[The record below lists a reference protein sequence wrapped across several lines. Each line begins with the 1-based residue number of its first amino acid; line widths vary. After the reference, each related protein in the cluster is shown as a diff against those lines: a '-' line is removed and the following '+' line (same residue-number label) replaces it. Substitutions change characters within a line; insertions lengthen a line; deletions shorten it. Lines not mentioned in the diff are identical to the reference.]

1 MMSRNNTNSM
11 VRYNIECA
19 SCGAV
24 LGIITVFGEVQSS
37 KARGILG
44 SSGYYQIKLDS
55 CARCSDKVKTQTVQ
69 FHMAADLLQKIKEGQ
84 SLTGIQD
91 YLQSFAPPENDFL
104 QKSYPV
110 KPGEPPSY
118 DDMAKHLKIL
128 GKQSL
133 SEKKSFTIR
142 IPKSS

>member
-1 MMSRNNTNSM
+1 MSKNNTNSM

-19 SCGAV
+19 SCGTV

-55 CARCSDKVKTQTVQ
+55 CARCSDRVKAQTVQ

-84 SLTGIQD
+84 SLKNIQE
-91 YLQSFAPPENDFL
+91 YLHTIAPPAKDFL
-104 QKSYPV
+104 QKDYPV

-118 DDMAKHLKIL
+118 DDMAKHLKIM
-128 GKQSL
+128 GKQPL
-133 SEKKSFTIR
+133 PEKKSFRIR

>member
-1 MMSRNNTNSM
+1 MSKNNTNSM

-19 SCGAV
+19 SCGTV

-37 KARGILG
+37 KARGIIG

-55 CARCSDKVKTQTVQ
+55 CARCSDKVKAQTVQ

-84 SLTGIQD
+84 SLKNIQE
-91 YLQSFAPPENDFL
+91 YLHTIAPPVKDFL
-104 QKSYPV
+104 QKDYPV

-118 DDMAKHLKIL
+118 DDMAKYLKIT
-128 GKQSL
+128 GKQPL
-133 SEKKSFTIR
+133 PEKKSFRIR

>member
-1 MMSRNNTNSM
+1 MSKNNTNSM

-19 SCGAV
+19 SCGTV

-37 KARGILG
+37 KARGMLG
-44 SSGYYQIKLDS
+44 SSGYYQIKMDS
-55 CARCSDKVKTQTVQ
+55 CARCSDKVKAQTVQ

-84 SLTGIQD
+84 SLKNIQE
-91 YLQSFAPPENDFL
+91 YLHTIAPPVKDFL
-104 QKSYPV
+104 QKGYPV

-118 DDMAKHLKIL
+118 DDMAKHIKIL
-128 GKQSL
+128 GKQTL
-133 SEKKSFTIR
+133 SEKKSFRIR

>member
-1 MMSRNNTNSM
+1 MSKNNTNSM

-44 SSGYYQIKLDS
+44 SSGYYRIKLDS
-55 CARCSDKVKTQTVQ
+55 CARCSDKVKAQTVQ
-69 FHMAADLLQKIKEGQ
+69 FHMAVDLLQKIKEGQ
-84 SLTGIQD
+84 SLKSLQD
-91 YLQSFAPPENDFL
+91 YLHTFAPPEKDFL
-104 QKSYPV
+104 QKDYPV
-110 KPGEPPSY
+110 KPGEPPSF
-118 DDMAKHLKIL
+118 DEMSKHLKIL
-128 GKQSL
+128 GKQSVP
-133 SEKKSFTIR
+133 EKKSFKVR

>member
-1 MMSRNNTNSM
+1 MSKNTNSM

-44 SSGYYQIKLDS
+44 SSGFYQIKLDS

-84 SLTGIQD
+84 SLKNIQE
-91 YLQSFAPPENDFL
+91 YLHTIAPPAKDFL
-104 QKSYPV
+104 QNDYPV

-133 SEKKSFTIR
+133 PEKKSFTIR